1 MSDQSTTIYLDGESL
16 FFLGSE
22 LPLAMIDAWFGGAE
36 NFVDLMNKGLD
47 AVTDWSSQSKSS
59 LSNIDFSQVDALVK
73 QSTSSN
79 PTGEQA
85 ALFDALITAWAHSPD
100 QAGFSP
106 ATAPVAAVSVANTA
120 YAPVFSTLVDG
131 IEGEILRD
139 VAFDAQG
146 NVYVTG
152 GTQNLTGIPI
162 TGGNDYYNPNG
173 TYSTGNFVP
182 HDVFVQKYDPS
193 GNLLWS
199 TRVGGNN
206 YDRAYAIEVDD
217 LGSVYVAGRAG
228 EGFYTTPGVLQE
240 NFGYNTAASKN
251 NPYGKQDGF
260 VLKLDASNGDLDW
273 STYFGGKAGEIV
285 RDIDIGPDG
294 TIHIAQTF
302 VLDAQNQHITA
313 DAMQPTMRGAAD
325 NIYAQLSNDGT
336 QLLYGTYI
344 GGFGDTE
351 TKASSPSIIVDDNG
365 DINMV
370 MKIDAVDAPTT
381 PGAFRTTPL
390 GTNDYYL
397 VKLDGATDGRTI
409 KSATYF
415 GTEGA
420 DYTETHQL
428 AVDEFGNFIIAG
440 ETTGSILPGSNTG
453 FESTYSDGGS
463 DGFLAIVSADG
474 KSVLSSTYFGGSG
487 RDNVE
492 GIAYTDAGIFVSGT
506 TWSTDLPVTDISH
519 FGGFN
524 GGSDAFV
531 AQFSHDL
538 SELLYAS
545 YVGGSGNDQGR
556 ALAVHTDGTVAF
568 GGATLSA
575 DYPTI
580 NAYDGALTGR
590 LAASLTILTAAAPVP
605 PPVGSIIKITASAR
619 LYLGGADANIKIN
632 GNIVDTISVTADRWL
647 DEENTFHIDALIDL
661 TATDTIEIEYINDLE
676 SSSGNRN
683 LFIQGVAID
692 GVPLDLGDGAITS
705 ATGSYNPDWDIIY
718 LGTNGSAVFGPGSV
732 TPPPPPPPAPT
743 GSVVSVTASS
753 RLYQGGA
760 DAVIKVDGVTLGTV
774 TVDANRWNSQT
785 QTFTFDAGVA
795 LDATNVVEIE
805 YINDFQ
811 DSGGN
816 RNLFLH
822 EVAIDGIALDMADA
836 DLTAA
841 TASYNADLDILYL
854 GTNGS
859 AVFGQSGAAQPPAA
873 NTIMIEAS
881 SRLYQGGAEA
891 NVLVDGNIVE
901 TIQVNAD
908 RWANETETFHIDA
921 GFALDGSEEIEIEY
935 FNDLQSGSGNRNLF
949 IHDVAAG
956 GQDLSLSMADRTA
969 SVSSYNSDLDIIY
982 LGTNG
987 SAVFAP
993 PTPGQGSTITV
1004 IATANPYLGAAEADV
1019 IVNGTIAGS
1028 IAVSA
1033 DRTLNELDT
1042 FQISVSQDAEDIQTI
1057 EIEFT
1062 NDFYQPGLGDRNLVI
1077 DEIMI
1082 DGIELD
1088 ESLVDITPGRGDY
1101 YASSSFV
1108 TLWANGSAIFDMA
1121 LQDDLF
1127 GV

>member
-1 MSDQSTTIYLDGESL
+1 MNLLSAGQYELADISGMSTLPDLSTVIYIDGESL
-16 FFLGSE
+16 FFHGSE
-22 LPLAMIDAWFGGAE
+22 LPLAMVDAWFGGAQQ
-36 NFVDLMNKGLD
+36 FVDLMNKGLD
-47 AVTDWSSQSKSS
+47 AVKDFSAQSQSS
-59 LSNIDFSQVDALVK
+59 LSSVDYGQLDDLAG
-73 QSTSSN
+73 SGSN
-79 PTGEQA
+79 GTQPSEEA
-85 ALFDALITAWAHSPD
+85 ALFDVLVSTWDQSPD
-100 QAGFSP
+100 QAGFSS
-106 ATAPVAAVSVANTA
+106 TSVSVAATSAANTA

-131 IEGEILRD
+131 TDGEILRD

-152 GTQNLTGIPI
+152 GTQNFAGIPI
-162 TGGNDYYNPNG
+162 TAGNDYYNPNG
-173 TYSTGNFVP
+173 VISGGNFVP

-199 TRVGGNN
+199 TRIGGNN

-217 LGSVYVAGRAG
+217 QGSLYVAGRAG
-228 EGFYTTPGVLQE
+228 EGFYTTQGVLQE
-240 NFGYNTAASKN
+240 NFGGNTSASKN

-260 VLKLDASNGDLDW
+260 VAKLDAGNGQLDW

-285 RDIDIGPDG
+285 RDIDVGPDG
-294 TIHIAQTF
+294 IIHITQTF
-302 VLDAQNQHITA
+302 VLDTQNQHITI
-313 DAMQPTMRGAAD
+313 DAMQPTMRGVVD
-325 NIYAQLSNDGT
+325 NIYAQLSNDGAD
-336 QLLYGTYI
+336 LLYGTYI
-344 GGFGDTE
+344 GGYGDTE
-351 TKASSPSIIVDDNG
+351 TKASSPSIIVEDNG

-370 MKIDAVDAPTT
+370 MKIDAVNAPTT
-381 PGAFRTTPL
+381 AGAFRSTPL
-390 GTNDYYL
+390 GKNDYYL

-428 AVDEFGNFIIAG
+428 AVDEFGNFIVAG
-440 ETTGSILPGSNTG
+440 ETTGSILPGSANG

-463 DGFLAIVSADG
+463 DGFLAVVSADG

-487 RDNVE
+487 RDNIE
-492 GIAYTDAGIFVSGT
+492 GIAYSDAGIFVSGT

-519 FGGFN
+519 FGGYN

-556 ALAVHTDGTVAF
+556 ALAVHDDGTVAY
-568 GGATLSA
+568 GGSTLSA
-575 DYPTI
+575 DYPTV
-580 NAYDGALTGR
+580 NAHDDALTGR
-590 LAASLTILTAAAPVP
+590 SAASLTTLFPSAPMS
-605 PPVGSIIKITASAR
+605 PPV
-619 LYLGGADANIKIN
+619 
-632 GNIVDTISVTADRWL
+632 
-647 DEENTFHIDALIDL
+647 
-661 TATDTIEIEYINDLE
+661 
-676 SSSGNRN
+676 
-683 LFIQGVAID
+683 
-692 GVPLDLGDGAITS
+692 
-705 ATGSYNPDWDIIY
+705 
-718 LGTNGSAVFGPGSV
+718 
-732 TPPPPPPPAPT
+732 

-753 RLYQGGA
+753 RLYNGGA
-760 DAVIKVDGVTLGTV
+760 DAVIKVDGVIVGTV
-774 TVDANRWNSQT
+774 TVDADRWSSET
-785 QTFTFDAGVA
+785 QTFTFDAGVD
-795 LDATNVVEIE
+795 LDTTNVVEIE
-805 YINDFQ
+805 YTNDLQ

-822 EVAIDGIALDMADA
+822 EVAIDGTALDMSNA

-841 TASYNADLDILYL
+841 TAAYNANLDILYL

-859 AVFGQSGAAQPPAA
+859 AVFGQNSSVQPPAA

-891 NVLVDGNIVE
+891 NVVVDGNLVE
-901 TIQVNAD
+901 TIQVSAD

-956 GQDLSLSMADRTA
+956 GQDLSLATADRTS
-969 SVSSYNSDLDIIY
+969 SVTTYNSDLDIIY

-987 SAVFAP
+987 SAIFQPAAA
-993 PTPGQGSTITV
+993 GQGSMITV
-1004 IATANPYLGAAEADV
+1004 IATAIPYLGAAEADV
-1019 IVNGTIAGS
+1019 IVNGNIVGS

-1033 DRTLNELDT
+1033 DRTLDERDT
-1042 FQISVSQDAEDIQTI
+1042 FQINVPQAAEDIQTI
-1057 EIEFT
+1057 EFEFT
-1062 NDFYQPGLGDRNLVI
+1062 NDLYQPGQGDRNLAI
-1077 DEIMI
+1077 DEVIV
-1082 DGIELD
+1082 DGVELD
-1088 ESLVDITPGRGDY
+1088 ESLVDITPGKGGY
-1101 YASSSFV
+1101 SAASSIV
-1108 TLWANGSAIFDMA
+1108 TLWSNGTATFDMA